1 MRDMWVLHVS
11 SKLGKQLANP
21 GPVWTMVRP
30 KASLGSTLRP
40 ETSLGN
46 GHFIGLGIGMTHS
59 KDWDSP
65 SARRLRDVYAG
76 LCPLCQ
82 LSRGS
87 FLQRPPARAASP
99 HRAGHH
105 LRGLFPR
112 RRVAHAPAGL
122 GGPPRP
128 SAKII
133 LSVGLR
139 SRDLH
144 GPSRHMQ
151 LCGPTNITPRG
162 FDPAISFYGTGPS
175 TTTTKLRLLLV
186 NLSISLISFADATT
200 KTAVPRLFVWPAASH
215 PLRGLRAALS

>member
-65 SARRLRDVYAG
+65 SVRRLCDVYAG

-139 SRDLH
+139 SRDLY
-144 GPSRHMQ
+144 GPSRHM
-151 LCGPTNITPRG
+151 
-162 FDPAISFYGTGPS
+162 
-175 TTTTKLRLLLV
+175 
-186 NLSISLISFADATT
+186 
-200 KTAVPRLFVWPAASH
+200 
-215 PLRGLRAALS
+215 